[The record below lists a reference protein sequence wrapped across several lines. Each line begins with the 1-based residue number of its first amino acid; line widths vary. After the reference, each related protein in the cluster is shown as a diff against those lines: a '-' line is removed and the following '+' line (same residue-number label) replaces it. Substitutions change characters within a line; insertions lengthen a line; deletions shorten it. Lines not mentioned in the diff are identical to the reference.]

1 MVVEKPYK
9 EVKENDY
16 IVREFLDSVDES
28 ELIWHRDK
36 QTREVT
42 VLQGEGWKLQMDNR
56 LPVELEKGKLYYIP
70 KMEYHRLIKGKGNL
84 VIQIWENN
92 YD

>member
-1 MVVEKPYK
+1 MVKPYTQVVEDK
-9 EVKENDY
+9 Y
-16 IVREFLDSVDES
+16 IVREFSSDVDET

-56 LPVELEKGKLYYIP
+56 LPIELEKGKLYNIP
-70 KMEYHRLIKGKGNL
+70 KMEYHRIIKGKGNL